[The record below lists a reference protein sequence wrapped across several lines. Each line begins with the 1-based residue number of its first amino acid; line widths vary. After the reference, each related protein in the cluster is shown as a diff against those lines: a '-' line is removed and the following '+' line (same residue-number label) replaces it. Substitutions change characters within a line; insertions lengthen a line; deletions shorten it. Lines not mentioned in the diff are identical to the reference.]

1 MTDADRL
8 LEKYKG
14 AESDDPAASVE
25 FLQALH
31 DMSPDWG
38 KMPAVAGQSSILSK
52 MKLSTSSSTTTA
64 DNKST
69 LQSNPAALDA
79 CLSALTI
86 TDVKP
91 VQYMLT
97 VLYDM
102 VREDS
107 SCYSIYDAALAS
119 GIRVDQS
126 LMDLMARTGDT
137 YTCDK
142 AAWMLSAIIGH
153 APQYFSET
161 QVTGV
166 VAAVL
171 QKKMSGLCSEL
182 GTLEAL
188 TNLMKADAFRKLVWE
203 HQNVPDTVFRV
214 SPSSSSPVL
223 YRAVFAIWTLS
234 FDKEIT
240 ASLKSYA
247 VVAKLKSI
255 LMTSRV
261 EKVVRL
267 SLTVLKNFLASKALS
282 EDIAEQ
288 GVLEVV
294 SQLEFEKW
302 RDAELYDDIRDV
314 ANLIASEVKELSNF
328 ERYERELESGK
339 LSWGFIHSTKFW
351 AENAM
356 KFEQQEFKALKM
368 LAEMLSKSQDP
379 VTLAV
384 ACHDLGEFVTLHP
397 LGKKKVAQ
405 LGVKE
410 RVMELMSSN
419 DQAYREVRREALLC
433 CQKIMLNKWQD
444 IQEKSK

>member
-1 MTDADRL
+1 MNTDADRL
-8 LEKYKG
+8 LEKYRG
-14 AESDDPAASVE
+14 ADSDDPGASVE

-31 DMSPDWG
+31 ESSPDWTKYPSLVG
-38 KMPAVAGQSSILSK
+38 SASVLSK
-52 MKLSTSSSTTTA
+52 LQLSGKTA
-64 DNKST
+64 DNKAVLLSSGT
-69 LQSNPAALDA
+69 LEA
-79 CLSALTI
+79 CLEALKLA
-86 TDVKP
+86 DAKP
-91 VQYMLT
+91 VQYLLT
-97 VLYDM
+97 LLYDM
-102 VREDS
+102 VREDG
-107 SCYSIYDAALAS
+107 SCFAIYDAAIGGGL
-119 GIRVDQS
+119 RVDS
-126 LMDLMARTGDT
+126 AFMDLMERTSDT
-137 YTCDK
+137 YTFDK
-142 AAWMLSAIIGH
+142 ATWLLTSLMGH
-153 APQYFSET
+153 LPGHFTNS
-161 QVTGV
+161 QVSGV
-166 VAAVL
+166 VATL
-171 QKKMSGLCSEL
+171 MKKKMGGQSSEL
-182 GTLEAL
+182 GSLEAI
-188 TNLMKADAFRKLVWE
+188 TNLLKADAFRKLVWE
-203 HQNVPDTVFRV
+203 HQNVADTVFRV
-214 SPSSSSPVL
+214 GPSASSPVL
-223 YRAVFAIWTLS
+223 YRAVFALWTLS
-234 FDKEIT
+234 FDKDIT

-247 VVAKLKSI
+247 VVQKIKNI
-255 LMTSRV
+255 LMVSRV

-267 SLTVLKNFLASKALS
+267 SLTVLKNFLASKTLG

-294 SQLEFEKW
+294 SQLEYEKW

-356 KFEQQEFKALKM
+356 KFEQQEFKALKL

-379 VTLAV
+379 MTLAV

-410 RVMELMSSN
+410 RVMELMSST